1 MVVPNIAAF
10 SEQTYNYEVFVP
22 VFGLF
27 SERIFIHAGQRV
39 RSEELRPEAVG
50 YFRGSAPKKQRQA
63 LANLSP
69 CASGGTHGSAVEYWR
84 IQGNTAH

>member
-39 RSEELRPEAVG
+39 RSEGLRPEEVG
-50 YFRGSAPKKQRQA
+50 YFRGSAPKKQRQV

-69 CASGGTHGSAVEYWR
+69 CASGGYS
-84 IQGNTAH
+84 